1 MTHLESVPE
10 RALEPETHN
19 TRKSVIMHGLPQ
31 RTRSYSLPAIRRV
44 VFSSFFAI
52 FLAACSREPMQ
63 KPVALER
70 WQNSIGMEFV
80 LIPAGSFIMGEATRA
95 ECTDCNARPDET
107 PRHAVTIDRP
117 FYLGIHEVTQKQYL
131 SLMKDNPSRFNGDQR
146 PVESVSW
153 QQARLLVEALNRL
166 ENTQAYRL
174 PTEAEWEYAA
184 RAGSTEA
191 YHFGDRPRAL
201 VHYAWMSENAG
212 GRTHSVGEKHPNRWG
227 LYDMY
232 GNVFEW
238 CEDWYSES
246 YYQIS
251 PKNNPQGPAAGT
263 RKVKR
268 GGSLDRSARSCR
280 SSARDSAEPRTRS
293 DNTGFRIVRDY

>member
-1 MTHLESVPE
+1 MMIGLLRAPRSRLVPVI
-10 RALEPETHN
+10 RALVF
-19 TRKSVIMHGLPQ
+19 SGI
-31 RTRSYSLPAIRRV
+31 PAIL
-44 VFSSFFAI
+44 
-52 FLAACSREPMQ
+52 LAACSQDTAQR
-63 KPVALER
+63 PVALER

-80 LIPAGSFIMGEATRA
+80 LIPSGSFIMGEATRA
-95 ECTDCNARPDET
+95 ECTVCNARPDET

-131 SLMKDNPSRFNGDQR
+131 TLMKENPSRFNGDQR

-153 QQARLLVEALNRL
+153 QQARLVVEALNRL

-184 RAGSTEA
+184 RAGSTGA

-201 VHYAWMSENAG
+201 TAYAWMSENAG
-212 GRTHSVGEKHPNRWG
+212 GRTRPVGEKHPNRWG

-238 CEDWYSES
+238 CEDWYSET

-251 PKNNPQGPAAGT
+251 PKNNPEGPAAGT

-280 SSARDSAEPRTRS
+280 SSARDSAEPLTRS
-293 DNTGFRIVRDY
+293 DNTGFRIVREY